1 MELLLPRGAPAKAG
15 SVVEDG
21 NDMHDGGGEGYK
33 VCAFWREVG
42 DLMDCRPGDRWGGDI
57 SSLEELRNSG

>member
-1 MELLLPRGAPAKAG
+1 MLSRGAPAKAA

-21 NDMHDGGGEGYK
+21 NDMHNRGGKRYN

-42 DLMDCRPGDRWGGDI
+42 DLMDCRPGDRWGGSI
-57 SSLEELRNSG
+57 S